1 MADNYLE
8 RKMEEH
14 NRPAP
19 RRCNADARRAAAYG
33 SEALCRLR
41 VLVAAED
48 PGVAADTVRTFRAAG
63 CRTAFTYPDMRAG
76 ASLAQATGA
85 RCYPCPGLDAA
96 ALSRCLAD
104 LRYHWGGID
113 LLVADSSAVAL
124 PSGPP
129 APSHAVIAP
138 SDAAAYLARLAGQA
152 PEQHTSQAP

>member
-48 PGVAADTVRTFRAAG
+48 PGVAADTVRTFRGAG
-63 CRTAFTYPDMRAG
+63 CRTAFTYPDMCAG

-96 ALSRCLAD
+96 ALSRCIAD
-104 LRYHWGGID
+104 LSYHWGGID
-113 LLVADSSAVAL
+113 LLVADSRAAAL

-129 APSHAVIAP
+129 APVRAVIAP
-138 SDAAAYLARLAGQA
+138 ADAPAYLA
-152 PEQHTSQAP
+152 SQVPQSPQ